1 MPTVKNQNLEQF
13 AVDSA
18 AAAETLG
25 IKAPSLEKDRREGH
39 LGVPYVKAGRRVL
52 YCLADL
58 KTWLEEQKINPV
70 KQGVQND

>member
-1 MPTVKNQNLEQF
+1 MPTVKNDYPDQI
-13 AVDSA
+13 AVNSYV
-18 AAAETLG
+18 AAEAIGL
-25 IKAPSLEKDRREGH
+25 KATTLEKDRREGH

-70 KQGVQND
+70 K